1 MSDTSSPLSSVA
13 SSPPESEQEEIEG
26 SASPLP
32 PTSATTRPQTP
43 SPTPSE
49 QSSDSGTTG
58 ARGKKRAR
66 DEDDESYDEG
76 QTKKKSQS
84 VKKKRQLA
92 PSTDEESAEETIPN
106 KAKETLTSNRK
117 TAPGSKN
124 QPHKAGAATSTMKKT
139 SSVGAAATKS
149 ISKPNTPS
157 ASNSLHHTQKKSSL
171 APATASKDK
180 ASLPSHQ
187 ALPLR
192 SSNLAKRSPN
202 PTTTKL
208 PSTTVAGAKPTP
220 FPSARSLPSAK
231 PKPSQ
236 SGLSAAMQATAK
248 KPPVKSSMDMQNVD
262 VFESLFNFG
271 PAKSSP
277 KPHPTTPSAA
287 ARAADRERERGDT
300 KSRLREGISTVA
312 AASNDQMEVDAMKP
326 SEKSENARNQE
337 TETAQISPS
346 KPADPPKYDQTTADL
361 NAIKIS
367 KVKSAPAIAEK
378 PQRRQEAEFTTQQ
391 KLDKLYSGIP
401 QAATKDLL
409 QTTRREARQLHEEL
423 KNGSLDL
430 MRMPMEMAQLEEE
443 FKTYLRGL
451 HDPLPTGTFGIQILK
466 GIGRDGDGQRGGYD
480 HEYGYGKQGRD
491 SRGRDPWTA

>member
-1 MSDTSSPLSSVA
+1 MSNTSSPLSSVA

-32 PTSATTRPQTP
+32 PTSATIRPKTP

-49 QSSDSGTTG
+49 PSSDSGTTG

-76 QTKKKSQS
+76 QTKKQTQS

-106 KAKETLTSNRK
+106 KAKETLTSTRK
-117 TAPGSKN
+117 TAPRSKN
-124 QPHKAGAATSTMKKT
+124 QPYKAGAATSTVKKT
-139 SSVGAAATKS
+139 SSAAVAATKS
-149 ISKPNTPS
+149 TSKPNTPS
-157 ASNSLHHTQKKSSL
+157 TSNSLNHTQKKSSL
-171 APATASKDK
+171 APATASTSKDK
-180 ASLPSHQ
+180 AFLPSHQ

-192 SSNLAKRSPN
+192 SSNLAKGSPN
-202 PTTTKL
+202 PTTAKQ
-208 PSTTVAGAKPTP
+208 PSTAVAGAKPTP
-220 FPSARSLPSAK
+220 FPSARSLPPAK

-236 SGLSAAMQATAK
+236 SGPSAAMQATTK
-248 KPPVKSSMDMQNVD
+248 KPPAKSSMDMQNVD

-367 KVKSAPAIAEK
+367 
-378 PQRRQEAEFTTQQ
+378 F
-391 KLDKLYSGIP
+391 
-401 QAATKDLL
+401 
-409 QTTRREARQLHEEL
+409 
-423 KNGSLDL
+423 
-430 MRMPMEMAQLEEE
+430 
-443 FKTYLRGL
+443 
-451 HDPLPTGTFGIQILK
+451 
-466 GIGRDGDGQRGGYD
+466 
-480 HEYGYGKQGRD
+480 
-491 SRGRDPWTA
+491 